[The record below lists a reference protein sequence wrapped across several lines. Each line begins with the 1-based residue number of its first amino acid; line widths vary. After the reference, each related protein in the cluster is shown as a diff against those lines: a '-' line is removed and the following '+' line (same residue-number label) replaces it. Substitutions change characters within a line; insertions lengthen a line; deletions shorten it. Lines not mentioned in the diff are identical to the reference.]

1 MNLSNMHGIVL
12 GRTVSRLPARL
23 LFAIIAAQACGTR
36 TGLNEGL
43 ASDTGGLPA
52 IGGATASG
60 GSPFNGGSSTTV
72 AAACPRNNPQVGD
85 PCATPGLYC
94 QYDNT
99 LCLVA
104 YTCAASGQFEW
115 SGHCSLAVGGAAST
129 GGTTSTG
136 GAPGTPMT
144 TGIGGTSSSPA
155 TPRTGGATSSGLTTG
170 GQPGC
175 EYQGRWYPAGAF
187 WESGDGCGCTGI
199 SMDGG
204 VTVMRVCT
212 EHYCYSNG
220 FVSIAGVGN
229 YCVVEADAS
238 LD

>member
-1 MNLSNMHGIVL
+1 MNLSDMHGIVL
-12 GRTVSRLPARL
+12 GRTVSRLLARL
-23 LFAIIAAQACGTR
+23 LFAIIAAQACGSR

-43 ASDTGGLPA
+43 ASNTGGLPA

-60 GSPFNGGSSTTV
+60 GSPFNGGSSTT
-72 AAACPRNNPQVGD
+72 
-85 PCATPGLYC
+85 
-94 QYDNT
+94 
-99 LCLVA
+99 
-104 YTCAASGQFEW
+104 
-115 SGHCSLAVGGAAST
+115 
-129 GGTTSTG
+129 TSTG

-144 TGIGGTSSSPA
+144 SGIGGTSSSPA
-155 TPRTGGATSSGLTTG
+155 TPRTGGATSSS
-170 GQPGC
+170 PGC
-175 EYQGRWYPAGAF
+175 EYQGRWYPAGSF

-212 EHYCYSNG
+212 EHICYPNG
-220 FVSIAGVGN
+220 FVSIAGVGT